1 MRSRPEASGYTQSI
15 PRNHSIAPGR
25 TPLVGAKLEKK
36 QLTESKQEKK
46 RIVVAVVG
54 LDMPGVVAAVSSVL
68 SAQGCNLEEVSQVT
82 LHGQF
87 ALIGTVEKPEA
98 LGNDAVEAA
107 LKAEIREKA
116 LHQSVLVRDFE
127 PPAESE
133 TAGEPYVVS
142 VWGPDRNDIIAS
154 FSKIF
159 AAERIN
165 IESLRA
171 FPSGEGEYFTVFEVS
186 VPAAVDRRAFSAV
199 LEDRA
204 QAMGLAAR
212 LQHRDI
218 FEAIHRVKVD

>member
-1 MRSRPEASGYTQSI
+1 M
-15 PRNHSIAPGR
+15 
-25 TPLVGAKLEKK
+25 
-36 QLTESKQEKK
+36 TESKEDKK
-46 RIVVAVVG
+46 RIVVAVIG
-54 LDMPGVVAAVSSVL
+54 LDMPGVVSAVSAVL

-98 LGNDAVEAA
+98 LSNDAVEAA
-107 LKAEIREKA
+107 LKAEIRDKS

-127 PPAESE
+127 PPVTSE

-142 VWGPDRNDIIAS
+142 VWGPDRSGIIAA

-159 AAERIN
+159 AGERIN

-171 FPSGEGEYFTVFEVS
+171 FPSGEGDYFTVFEVS
-186 VPAAVDRRAFSAV
+186 VPAAVDRRALSAV
-199 LEDRA
+199 LEGRA
-204 QAMGLAAR
+204 RSLGLSAR

-218 FEAIHRVKVD
+218 FEAVHRVKVD